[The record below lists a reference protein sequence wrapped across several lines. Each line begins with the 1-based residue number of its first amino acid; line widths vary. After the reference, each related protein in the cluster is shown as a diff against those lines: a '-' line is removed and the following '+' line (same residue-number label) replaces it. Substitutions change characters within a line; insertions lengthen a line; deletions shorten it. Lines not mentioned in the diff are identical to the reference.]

1 MIFLLKLSQKPICC
15 FLGKGEFIKSF
26 EYGVEIQLRGSKR
39 NPWRN
44 EDFTEGTDQRE
55 CEKNANLFEFFKSFF

>member
-39 NPWRN
+39 NP
-44 EDFTEGTDQRE
+44 
-55 CEKNANLFEFFKSFF
+55 